1 MLKNIYFWLAISWSG
16 IILISCLIQSN
27 DIPQISIPNLDKAVH
42 AFFYFVFTS
51 LWFLV
56 FRKQLN
62 RTTVSKS
69 LIISFGFSVLFGIGI
84 ELLQALLTT
93 TRKADVQDVL
103 ANVTGAT
110 LAVVAIIILD
120 KYSRKNDINSAN

>member
-1 MLKNIYFWLAISWSG
+1 M
-16 IILISCLIQSN
+16 ISCLIQSN